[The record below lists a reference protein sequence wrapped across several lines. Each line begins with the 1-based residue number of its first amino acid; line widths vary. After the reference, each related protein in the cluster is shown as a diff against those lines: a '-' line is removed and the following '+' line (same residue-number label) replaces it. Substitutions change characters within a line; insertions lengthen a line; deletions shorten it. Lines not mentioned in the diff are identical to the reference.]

1 MMPMVVKKVDWD
13 KQLGRRLKLRDLH
26 IFSTVV
32 HCGSMAKGATELGI
46 AQPTV
51 SEVIADLEHVF
62 EVRLLDRSRRG
73 VEPTIYGRALLKR
86 SVAAFD
92 ELKQSKRDIEFLT
105 DPTAGEV
112 RIASL
117 EALNSFFLPAVIDRL
132 RHKFPR
138 LSFHV
143 LSIPTPTSQHLEV
156 RERTVD
162 LAVTYL
168 APPFEHDDLTAE
180 FLYPEALIVAAAA
193 DSQWARRRTVELAE
207 LVDEPL
213 CLPMKDSLFAPAI
226 AQAFRERDLA
236 PPWNFV
242 STDSAQLRLELT
254 TTGHA
259 LSLAFRSRLRLRGK
273 RWVLKALPVDLH
285 IPLGSVGIVTLKN
298 CTINPPAE
306 LFIECAR
313 QLAKQLAAA

>member
-1 MMPMVVKKVDWD
+1 MTPMVVKKVDWD

-62 EVRLLDRSRRG
+62 GVRLLDRSRRG

-86 SVAAFD
+86 SIAAFD
-92 ELKQSKRDIEFLT
+92 ELKQSRRDIEFLT

-117 EALNSFFLPAVIDRL
+117 ESLNSFFLPAVIDRL
-132 RHKFPR
+132 RRKFPR
-138 LSFHV
+138 LAFHV

-156 RERTVD
+156 LRERTVD

-168 APPFEHDDLTAE
+168 APPFERDDLTAE
-180 FLYPEALIVAAAA
+180 FLYPEALIVAAAP
-193 DSQWARRRTVELAE
+193 DSQWARRRKVELAE
-207 LVDEPL
+207 LVDEPW
-213 CLPMKDSLFAPAI
+213 CLPMKDTLFGPAI
-226 AQAFRERDLA
+226 AQAFRERALA

-254 TTGHA
+254 TMGHA
-259 LSLAFRSRLRLRGK
+259 LSFAFRSRLRLSGR
-273 RWVLKALPVDLH
+273 VLKAVPVDLQ

-298 CTINPPAE
+298 RTINPPAE

>member
-1 MMPMVVKKVDWD
+1 MAKIVDWD
-13 KQLGRRLKLRDLH
+13 DHIGRRLRLRDLRV
-26 IFSTVV
+26 FFMVV
-32 HCGSMAKGATELGI
+32 QHGSLAKAA
-46 AQPTV
+46 AQLRV
-51 SEVIADLEHVF
+51 SQPAVSQVIADLEHSLGA
-62 EVRLLDRSRRG
+62 RLFDRGTRG
-73 VEPTIYGRALLKR
+73 VEPTIYARALLSR
-86 SVAAFD
+86 GRAAFD
-92 ELKQSKRDIEFLT
+92 ELRQGIRDIEFLT

-117 EALNSFFLPAVIDRL
+117 ESLNSFFLPAVIDRL
-132 RHKFPR
+132 RRKFPR
-138 LSFHV
+138 LAFHV
-143 LSIPTPTSQHLEV
+143 LSIPTPTSRHLEV
-156 RERTVD
+156 LRERTVD

-180 FLYPEALIVAAAA
+180 FLYPEALIVAAAP
-193 DSQWARRRTVELAE
+193 DSQWARRRKVELAE
-207 LVDEPL
+207 LVDEPW
-213 CLPMKDSLFAPAI
+213 CLPMKGSPFAPAI

-259 LSLAFRSRLRLRGK
+259 LSFAFRSRLRLSGK
-273 RWVLKALPVDLH
+273 RWVLKAVPVDLH
-285 IPLGSVGIVTLKN
+285 IPLDSVGIVTLKN
-298 CTINPPAE
+298 RTINPPAQ